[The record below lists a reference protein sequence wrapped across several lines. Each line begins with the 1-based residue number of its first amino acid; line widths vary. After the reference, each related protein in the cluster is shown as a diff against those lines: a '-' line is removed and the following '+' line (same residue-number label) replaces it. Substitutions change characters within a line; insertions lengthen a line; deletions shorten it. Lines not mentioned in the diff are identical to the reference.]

1 MGVFASVSADG
12 SVRVF
17 DLRDKEHSTIIYEA
31 ADTETSLLR
40 LGWNKQDPRYM
51 ATLIM
56 DTCKVVVLD
65 IRFPTLPVAE
75 LHRHHAPV
83 NALAWAPHSS
93 CHICTAGDDAQALIW
108 DLSSMGKPM
117 EAGLDPILAYAAG
130 ASVNQLQWSMLHHDW
145 VAICFEN
152 KTQILRV

>member
-1 MGVFASVSADG
+1 MSADG

-31 ADTETSLLR
+31 PTPGTPLLR

-51 ATLIM
+51 AAVVA
-56 DTCKVVVLD
+56 DSNRVVVLD
-65 IRFPTLPVAE
+65 IRVPTVPVAE
-75 LHRHHAPV
+75 LQRHQAPA

-108 DLSSMGKPM
+108 DLSAVAG
-117 EAGLDPILAYAAG
+117 EGDDQGLDPILAYNAG
-130 ASVNQLQWSMLHHDW
+130 QEVNQLQWSSTQPDW
-145 VAICFEN
+145 VAICFGSQ
-152 KTQILRV
+152 TQILRV